1 MYTLYLYAICVDNC
15 RCMPLI
21 FLSLSPFC
29 NFFLLPL
36 SEAKRAL
43 VHLGYAAVAD
53 DTMADSVCAEVKRLG
68 SQSAITQ
75 EILTLQENEM
85 VQYVLQRPTGAL
97 STRDYFN
104 NGIR

>member
-1 MYTLYLYAICVDNC
+1 
-15 RCMPLI
+15 MPLI